1 MKMWS
6 KILKIDSVGNNSQI
20 SWKPNGFA
28 KFIGIREGMTGL
40 YLMAIVSMTKDEK
53 GMILSD

>member
-1 MKMWS
+1 MWS

-28 KFIGIREGMTGL
+28 DLLASTRGDRTGL